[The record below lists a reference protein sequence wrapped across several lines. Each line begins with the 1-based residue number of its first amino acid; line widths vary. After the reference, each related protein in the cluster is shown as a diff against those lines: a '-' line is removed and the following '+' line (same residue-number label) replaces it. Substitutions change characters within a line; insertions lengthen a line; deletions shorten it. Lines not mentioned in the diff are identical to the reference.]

1 MRNNI
6 IPPKAKIVPKELE
19 IHKDIRTD
27 DYFWLNDREN
37 PEVIEYLNA
46 ENTYCDEMMSHT
58 DEFQKSLFEEMKG
71 RIKEDDAS
79 VPYKYNG
86 YWYIIK
92 FEKGK
97 DYPIYVR
104 KKETLDANEELLF
117 DCNEMAKEHAYFK
130 LSGISIST
138 DNTKAAFAIDTVS
151 RRQYTIQIKD
161 LVSGE
166 IYADEIKNTTGGS
179 TWANDNKTLF
189 YTSKDPQT
197 LRADKI
203 YKHKLYTSVKEDVL
217 VYEELDDTFSVTIYK
232 SKSRK
237 YLIISSYSTLTNEY
251 QILEADTPDT
261 SFRVFQPRKRG
272 LEYSISHYNDSFYIV
287 TNANNAINF
296 KLMKTDEIN
305 TSIINWKE
313 VVAHREDV
321 LLEGIDIFKDFLV
334 ISERYNGLNEIK
346 IHRWDSTESY
356 YLPFNNETYTA
367 YTSINVDFD
376 TTILRYGYNS
386 LTTPSSVIDFDMVTK
401 TKEIKRS
408 KKYLVEILK
417 KKTTY
422 LKGFGHHLKIVQRFQ
437 YLWYTIKTQKKERTL
452 LY

>member
-1 MRNNI
+1 M
-6 IPPKAKIVPKELE
+6 
-19 IHKDIRTD
+19 
-27 DYFWLNDREN
+27 
-37 PEVIEYLNA
+37 
-46 ENTYCDEMMSHT
+46 
-58 DEFQKSLFEEMKG
+58 G
-71 RIKEDDAS
+71 
-79 VPYKYNG
+79 
-86 YWYIIK
+86 
-92 FEKGK
+92 
-97 DYPIYVR
+97 
-104 KKETLDANEELLF
+104 
-117 DCNEMAKEHAYFK
+117 
-130 LSGISIST
+130 
-138 DNTKAAFAIDTVS
+138 
-151 RRQYTIQIKD
+151 
-161 LVSGE
+161 
-166 IYADEIKNTTGGS
+166 
-179 TWANDNKTLF
+179 NDNKTLF

-356 YLPFNNETYTA
+356 YLPLITKH
-367 YTSINVDFD
+367 
-376 TTILRYGYNS
+376 ILHIHL
-386 LTTPSSVIDFDMVTK
+386 LT
-401 TKEIKRS
+401 
-408 KKYLVEILK
+408 
-417 KKTTY
+417 
-422 LKGFGHHLKIVQRFQ
+422 
-437 YLWYTIKTQKKERTL
+437 
-452 LY
+452 